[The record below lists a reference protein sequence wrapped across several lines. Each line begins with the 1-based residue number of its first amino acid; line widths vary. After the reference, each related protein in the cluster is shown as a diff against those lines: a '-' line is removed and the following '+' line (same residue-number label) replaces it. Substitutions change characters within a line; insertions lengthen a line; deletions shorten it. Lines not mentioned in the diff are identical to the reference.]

1 MAASHRAAKL
11 EASSLQ
17 TPENPSVGAQ
27 VAQNEREDPSE
38 ALAAAAA
45 AALEEEE
52 GDEEE
57 KAVLPAL
64 AGVMQGRDG
73 GWGWVSAGR
82 GLRAGLRPRWAKRQ
96 ARKWA
101 ALSISALPSKPGP
114 PGFSLLPW
122 KITQNGS
129 VGKSFNFQRKDCK
142 NFLESISGEYKV
154 QKFTPFAS
162 ASVGSSC
169 CFFLFNLGKTDVPHS
184 G

>member
-1 MAASHRAAKL
+1 MAALHRAAKL
-11 EASSLQ
+11 ETPSLQ

-38 ALAAAAA
+38 ALETAA

-64 AGVMQGRDG
+64 AGVMQGQDG

-82 GLRAGLRPRWAKRQ
+82 GLRAGLRPRWAERQ
-96 ARKWA
+96 AGKWA
-101 ALSISALPSKPGP
+101 VLFISALPSKPGP
-114 PGFSLLPW
+114 PGFSLPPW

-129 VGKSFNFQRKDCK
+129 VGKSF
-142 NFLESISGEYKV
+142 
-154 QKFTPFAS
+154 
-162 ASVGSSC
+162 
-169 CFFLFNLGKTDVPHS
+169 
-184 G
+184 